1 MRSLDG
7 LRGVAALVVVVHHAL
22 QVDPV
27 FARVQAAESA
37 AGESGLVWALTHTPL
52 HLLWAGE
59 EAVLVFFVLSGFVL
73 TLPATRRSVR
83 WREYYPRRLVRL
95 YLPVWGSLLLAVA
108 VKAVLPS
115 ADGPGHSAWV
125 SERAAV
131 RLDEVW
137 HDAPLVAGTG
147 LLNSPLWSLRWEVLF
162 SLALPLYVLA
172 LRRRSG
178 RRAWLDVAVMVSL
191 IGAGT
196 LVGSPW
202 LRYLPVFGLGV
213 VLAFHHDR
221 LAALGAALDGRRRA
235 GLCWALL
242 GLVVATL
249 LTARWVVAGLPF
261 SHPLLDALASGATIL
276 GAAAAVV
283 LALRWGSCCRTL
295 ERRTGQWLGTRSFSL
310 YLVHE
315 PVIVAAA
322 VLAPL
327 AWNVVERFR
336 R

>member
-1 MRSLDG
+1 MTSTPAAVAPADAARVRSLDG

-27 FARVQAAESA
+27 LARVQAAESA

-178 RRAWLDVAVMVSL
+178 RRAWLDVAVLVSL

-221 LAALGAALDGRRRA
+221 LAAPPPPRPRGPPGGAEGDATRGGATGWLFSQAPIQGGETFTLDLMIWDVGDGVLDSSVLIDNFR
-235 GLCWALL
+235 WAL
-242 GLVVATL
+242 GEVT
-249 LTARWVVAGLPF
+249 TTTDR
-261 SHPLLDALASGATIL
+261 
-276 GAAAAVV
+276 
-283 LALRWGSCCRTL
+283 
-295 ERRTGQWLGTRSFSL
+295 
-310 YLVHE
+310 
-315 PVIVAAA
+315 PVDVK
-322 VLAPL
+322 
-327 AWNVVERFR
+327 
-336 R
+336 